1 MSLHKNRKGD
11 DEDKNFLMNLNHSHN
26 DSTQMLNRDV
36 SPNLLFKR
44 NKKINSLSDYQKET
58 SDIKSENRKIVEDAE
73 GDINSSRRSKA
84 DVSKEDSRT
93 ESKVKERGT
102 TSDNKSET
110 KQHNNY
116 IQDLSSVKSNP
127 HANKEK
133 HTVTSG
139 KKGNNDCSSQ
149 RELHSHSESNTS
161 SDDNNKEQR
170 DFEPSFSEDSVD
182 QEERHY
188 RQLLKTE
195 RIVSIYIYMH
205 VRILLNRA
213 AAIQKEKTPRTK
225 LMFLC

>member
-1 MSLHKNRKGD
+1 M
-11 DEDKNFLMNLNHSHN
+11 
-26 DSTQMLNRDV
+26 
-36 SPNLLFKR
+36 
-44 NKKINSLSDYQKET
+44 
-58 SDIKSENRKIVEDAE
+58 
-73 GDINSSRRSKA
+73 
-84 DVSKEDSRT
+84 
-93 ESKVKERGT
+93 
-102 TSDNKSET
+102 
-110 KQHNNY
+110 
-116 IQDLSSVKSNP
+116 KSNP
-127 HANKEK
+127 HANKEE